1 MVDVQRGELLLVD
14 AHHVL
19 GLGRDQLLLHL
30 APHLRLQT
38 RVHVL
43 QRCVVETLD
52 VSEQVVHHHD
62 QRHPEHPSP
71 ADEDEHLDQEVHN
84 M

>member
-1 MVDVQRGELLLVD
+1 MVDVLRGELLLVD

-30 APHLRLQT
+30 PPHLRLQT

-62 QRHPEHPSP
+62 QRHTEQA